1 MNINDIVLRDM
12 MDEEARQRREE
23 ARKCASGIRGGRRL
37 VRAAEVALGVLVV
50 ALLAFLAWCC
60 VSDAPHRFPARV
72 QISR

>member
-23 ARKCASGIRGGRRL
+23 ARKSAAGIRRGRRL
-37 VRAAEVALGVLVV
+37 VRAAEVALGVLCV